1 MFWWSK
7 KKSLPPARQ
16 WALGAGG
23 ILTTLNSE
31 SFDKLRFECGPA
43 ASRES
48 LRDWWSVNDPQELT
62 NTLHWLWEEGHRTG
76 CERLCRSLPPTGNRS
91 FIAPNQDSSGLYAF
105 MSSNLEEL
113 KASGLVGWDL
123 SRLVNVARWGYTAAF
138 IPESE
143 AWIWIS
149 HAAQELQ
156 RSYRSWEALGRD
168 FLLGYEFWRRSTGAN
183 VDFDLNSLYDW
194 LLSDPESPWCRLA
207 WDTPLDT

>member
-1 MFWWSK
+1 MFWWRK
-7 KKSLPPARQ
+7 KKSLPPARL
-16 WALGAGG
+16 WALAAGG
-23 ILTTLNSE
+23 ILTKLNSE
-31 SFDKLRFECGPA
+31 PFDKLRFECGRA
-43 ASRES
+43 DSLAS
-48 LRDWWSVNDPQELT
+48 LREGWSVNDSQELT

-76 CERLCRSLPPTGNRS
+76 CDKLCRSLPQAGNRS
-91 FIAPNQDSSGLYAF
+91 FIAANQDPASLYAF

-138 IPESE
+138 VDETN

-156 RSYRSWEALGRD
+156 RSYRSWKALGRD
-168 FLLGYEFWRRSTGAN
+168 FLLGYEFWRRSTRAS
-183 VDFDLNSLYDW
+183 VDFDLNSIYDW
-194 LLSDPESPWCRLA
+194 LLSSPDSPWRHLA